1 MRIVSDDAGL
11 AADKDA
17 LRERMLVER
26 SALPAPAREE
36 ASRAI
41 SRRLDNLAE
50 LADADAVLGY
60 VAFGTEVDLR
70 PYLEARLLRGRAV
83 YLPWVDGDVLRIARV
98 RDLDADLTPG
108 WRGVREPAPGRRQE
122 ADVRVLDAVVAP
134 GVAFD
139 RHGHR
144 LGYGGGHFD
153 RLLARLRPGTF
164 VTGVAFDAQVVD
176 TVPVEAHDA
185 PVDAVVTESCIMR
198 AGT

>member
-1 MRIVSDDAGL
+1 MRTVSDDAGL
-11 AADKDA
+11 AADKEA

-41 SRRLDNLAE
+41 GHRLDSLAE
-50 LADADAVLGY
+50 LRDADAVLGY

-98 RDLDADLTPG
+98 RDLDADLVPG
-108 WRGVREPAPGRRQE
+108 WRGVREPAPGHRQE
-122 ADVRVLDAVVAP
+122 ADVRLLDAVVAP

-164 VTGVAFDAQVVD
+164 VAGVAFDAQVVD

-198 AGT
+198 AAT